1 MWWKMNSERVKRTL
15 DRLAYASLFLDVCIA
30 VITSLTVLDAQLFR
44 RLLLPASYVLSVVVF
59 LSVALFFVLLVLKS
73 KEGRSLTR
81 HSD

>member
-1 MWWKMNSERVKRTL
+1 MNSERVKRTL